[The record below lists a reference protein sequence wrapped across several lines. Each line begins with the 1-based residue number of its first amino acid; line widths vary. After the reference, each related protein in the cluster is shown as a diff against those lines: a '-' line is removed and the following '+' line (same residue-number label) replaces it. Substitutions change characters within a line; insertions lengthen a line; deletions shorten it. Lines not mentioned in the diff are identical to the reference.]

1 MGGTICVC
9 RKEGQITK
17 SLLWLPW
24 FIVNNMLECVELAEQ
39 KLGRPPN
46 MLELY
51 VVMIKTYPNMPIK
64 NAHEC
69 NAVMSSLMREDW
81 LYINDIAS

>member
-1 MGGTICVC
+1 
-9 RKEGQITK
+9 
-17 SLLWLPW
+17 
-24 FIVNNMLECVELAEQ
+24 
-39 KLGRPPN
+39 